1 MLDLQTSLI
10 ILGGVFATS
19 MISGMLGMA
28 GGMLLMGLLAWVLP
42 VAPAMVLHATSQ
54 FFANASRVV
63 IHRRHIHTDSLKFYF
78 VGLLSVFL
86 IFSFISFVPDK
97 MLIFFIL
104 GLAPFSSFLLPKNR
118 KLDFTKPKHAL
129 FCGATVM
136 GFQLTGGVSGPLLDM
151 FFQNTLLTRHQTIA
165 TKAFTQVMSHIAR
178 FAYFGVLISSA
189 ESIMAGLP
197 LWIFLA
203 VVTAAIIG
211 TNCSRFFL
219 DKISDKHFYRVTQTA
234 LVIIGTIYLCKAFSL
249 WLSQ

>member
-54 FFANASRVV
+54 FFANASRAI
-63 IHRRHIHTDSLKFYF
+63 IHRRHIHTGSLKYYGS
-78 VGLLSVFL
+78 GLVLVF
-86 IFSFISFVPDK
+86 IVFGFATFVPDK
-97 MLIFFIL
+97 MLVFFIL
-104 GLAPFSSFLLPKNR
+104 GAAPFLSLLLPKSR
-118 KLDFTKPKHAL
+118 KLDFTKPRHAL

-151 FFQNTLLTRHQTIA
+151 FFQNTHLSRHQTIA
-165 TKAFTQVMSHIAR
+165 TKAATQAASHVAR
-178 FAYFGVLISSA
+178 FVYFGILVSA
-189 ESIMAGLP
+189 ADSITAGLP

-203 VVTAAIIG
+203 VVPTAIIG
-211 TNCSRFFL
+211 TNCSRYFL
-219 DKISDKHFYRVTQTA
+219 DKISDRHFYRATQAA
-234 LVIIGTIYLCKAFSL
+234 LAVIGGIYIFKAFSL
-249 WLSQ
+249 WLTQ